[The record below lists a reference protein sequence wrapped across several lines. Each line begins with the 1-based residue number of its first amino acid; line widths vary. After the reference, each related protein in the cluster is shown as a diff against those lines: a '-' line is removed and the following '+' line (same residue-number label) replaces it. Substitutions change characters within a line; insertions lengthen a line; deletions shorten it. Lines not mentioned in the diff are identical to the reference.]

1 MNTAQD
7 ADVMLYLR
15 YWAQMLDELPMV
27 YSSCTF
33 IYSLYMVN
41 SDTQM
46 CGVVYIYAKPG
57 HFIVLFLDTK

>member
-1 MNTAQD
+1 ML
-7 ADVMLYLR
+7 MLYCR

-41 SDTQM
+41 SDTQK

-57 HFIVLFLDTK
+57 